1 MNSIMLNRVVQWLR
15 RPRVR
20 TGIGAAIAVAAIV
33 ASACSVHTISDTDS
47 LTTIVVTPTATLAA
61 TSRRQMRALGLDAN
75 GRIVNI
81 VPRWSVAGSGGTIT
95 SDGIFTASEINAA
108 LDDTV
113 IATARGIS
121 GRALIKVT
129 P

>member
-1 MNSIMLNRVVQWLR
+1 MNRITMNRIVQWLR

-20 TGIGAAIAVAAIV
+20 TRISAAIAVAAIV

-47 LTTIVVTPTATLAA
+47 LTTIVITPTATLAA
-61 TSRRQMRALGLDAN
+61 RSRQMRAMGLDAN

-121 GRALIKVT
+121 GRGLIKVT

>member
-1 MNSIMLNRVVQWLR
+1 MNSIMLNRIVQWLR

-20 TGIGAAIAVAAIV
+20 TRISAAIAVAAIV
-33 ASACSVHTISDTDS
+33 ASACSVHTISDVDS

-61 TSRRQMRALGLDAN
+61 TSRRQMRALGLEAN

-81 VPRWSVAGSGGTIT
+81 VPRWSVAGSGGTVT

-108 LDDTV
+108 LGDTV
-113 IATARGIS
+113 IATARGVS
-121 GRALIKVT
+121 GRALITVT